1 MADDE
6 PVRVVEMLGDEYARR
21 ILVET
26 SDEPKSVD
34 ALSAACDAD
43 DSTIYRRLERLQ
55 EANLVED
62 QQRIDPGGHHY
73 KEYAALVDE
82 IRVGVDAAGVDVA
95 VERATEESP
104 ADRFTRLYEGLK

>member
-1 MADDE
+1 MGE
-6 PVRVVEMLGDEYARR
+6 EEVSVVEMLGDEYARR

-26 SDEPKSVD
+26 SDEPKSVE

-55 EANLVED
+55 AADLVED
-62 QQRIDPGGHHY
+62 RQRIDPGGHHY
-73 KEYAALVDE
+73 KEYAAVVE
-82 IRVGVDAAGVDVA
+82 EVRVGVDATGVDVA
-95 VERATEESP
+95 VERAEEESA